1 MTDPQDYPKHAQAFL
16 EKDKDHCLK
25 QAKLIGSST
34 DKFLSGVLKQPSLLH
49 QRKAQAILRLQEKYG
64 SQRLEAACQRAL
76 SFENDSYRSLKGIL
90 RSEEHTSELQS
101 LMRISY
107 AVFCLKKK
115 KTKIKYKNTN
125 TISYSRNSDTND
137 TEKEKITHMT

>member
-90 RSEEHTSELQS
+90 AQGLEVES
-101 LMRISY
+101 
-107 AVFCLKKK
+107 F
-115 KTKIKYKNTN
+115 
-125 TISYSRNSDTND
+125 
-137 TEKEKITHMT
+137 KEIGRASWRERVCQYV

>member
-34 DKFLSGVLKQPSLLH
+34 DKFLSGVLKQPRLLH
-49 QRKAQAILRLQEKYG
+49 QRKAQAILRLHEKYG

-90 RSEEHTSELQS
+90 AQGLEVESFHEEE
-101 LMRISY
+101 
-107 AVFCLKKK
+107 
-115 KTKIKYKNTN
+115 KIKRSLPKRSAERRLGKERVSTGRSRWSTVHYKKNKKN
-125 TISYSRNSDTND
+125 
-137 TEKEKITHMT
+137 KK